1 GEDDGPPRRG
11 ARQRGLQVGAAPG
24 NTRGRRRQHARR
36 REGCRAPVPRV
47 VGRVPEDGQ
56 TYELADAGAASA
68 RRAALQSGR
77 TGDAMPAPRRS
88 SLSLSAKTAELA
100 FAVPQVVAHRLLRM
114 AHAGPHLSARARKEF
129 ARMIAEK
136 HSAFGESW
144 NAMAVQSLAS
154 QRAFAA
160 ALALAATP

>member
-1 GEDDGPPRRG
+1 
-11 ARQRGLQVGAAPG
+11 
-24 NTRGRRRQHARR
+24 
-36 REGCRAPVPRV
+36 
-47 VGRVPEDGQ
+47 
-56 TYELADAGAASA
+56 
-68 RRAALQSGR
+68 
-77 TGDAMPAPRRS
+77 MPARRRS

-114 AHAGPHLSARARKEF
+114 AHAGPHLSARDRKEF

-160 ALALAATP
+160 VLALAATPTRSARSGPAAHALAAELQHAALAVLGKGLAPVHRRAVANAKRLARTRLR

>member
-1 GEDDGPPRRG
+1 MP
-11 ARQRGLQVGAAPG
+11 
-24 NTRGRRRQHARR
+24 ARR
-36 REGCRAPVPRV
+36 RP
-47 VGRVPEDGQ
+47 
-56 TYELADAGAASA
+56 
-68 RRAALQSGR
+68 
-77 TGDAMPAPRRS
+77 
-88 SLSLSAKTAELA
+88 SLSLSAKAAELA

-114 AHAGPHLSARARKEF
+114 AHAGPHLSARDRKEF

-160 ALALAATP
+160 ALALAATPTRSARSGPAAHALAAELQHAALAVLGKGLAPVHRRAVANAKRLARTRLR